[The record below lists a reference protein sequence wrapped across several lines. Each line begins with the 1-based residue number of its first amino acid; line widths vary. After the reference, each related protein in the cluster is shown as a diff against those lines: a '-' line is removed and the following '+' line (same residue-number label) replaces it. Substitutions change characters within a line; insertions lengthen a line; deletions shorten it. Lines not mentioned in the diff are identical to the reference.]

1 MTTLVS
7 IRKGHDVRY
16 FTNAD
21 GVGCAGAMA
30 YYTKGGEPPGQ
41 WAGRAAARLGLAGQV
56 DPQVLEALFMEN
68 IGPGGE
74 VLAPRHQGKGDAEEE
89 EAAVR
94 AWRKQHFCA
103 SATEIAEFR
112 AQQRAKS
119 APRAVPYFD
128 LTVSAV
134 KSVSVLHA
142 SYRVAAMQARA
153 EHRPDRAQALDAMA
167 DAIEQAMM
175 DGARDAVR
183 WLEEHAT
190 YTRTGHHS
198 ASTGEWRDGDGLA
211 SSLFLHHV
219 SRDGDPQLHV
229 HVAVWNRVQRADK
242 ADGKWRTL
250 HGRALYQNR
259 LGMAPVPDRFVE
271 ARLRDLG
278 FVMVPRPDG
287 NGCEVGGVDPKVM
300 RQFSSRGV
308 AVVGELARL
317 AAEWERIHGKPP
329 SKRTLWL
336 LHQQAGQRTRRAKAE
351 ARRTVNGQVHDAEL
365 TDAERLAEW
374 EKATT
379 AEEMQA
385 LSAVCE
391 AAEEFARER
400 ARARGAAAP
409 QPAPGGAPHAVQLPP
424 VPGRVL
430 TDEDRRRAA
439 AVAVAEAQRHHAA
452 WDLSHLRFE
461 VHRALGAGVSGQ
473 DVTDIAEL
481 VVSGRS
487 GTGVVQVGAAPDIAD
502 VTPLGMRESD
512 GVSVYRPP
520 GEAKWSTLE
529 HLDLEEHIVAV
540 AKARMPRLV
549 PEEAARRA
557 VARTDLTAE
566 QREAVVTLL
575 TTDTMTVPLNAAAGS
590 GKSHTMAVFAR
601 LWTQFTGGRVIGLTT
616 STNAAEVL
624 ANEGLAESYNI
635 AQFLGKVEGSD
646 KLRHPVRVNEG
657 DVLVLDEAT
666 QASTVDV
673 ALVQQAARHA
683 GARMHP
689 VGDTEQLGSVEAGGI
704 FSLLATD
711 LPGARLEEIRR
722 FAQPWQAEASQR
734 LRKGDIAAL
743 AAYQRRGRIRGADH
757 EAVFD
762 KAAQAYLADLLR
774 GRDVLLL
781 AGSSAEA
788 ADLSRRVQAQL
799 AQAGRVGEGVFD
811 LADGNMAGVGDL
823 VRARHNEHIDAGGRR
838 LTNRDTL
845 LVMSADQ
852 GSGHA
857 WVRRRTADPA
867 EPWSR
872 PFRIPAAYLAEHGEL
887 NYAGNV
893 HVSQGRTV
901 GPSHLVVTQTLS
913 RRSFYV
919 GMTRGR
925 EENTAW
931 VETGNTAPKGKKP
944 YEQATA
950 ESVVK
955 GIMEREAGELSATE
969 QMRAGQEWAGGTGHV
984 MHLWSTAVRES
995 LYPQIDR
1002 QVAAR
1007 LPADQ
1012 ARRYQA
1018 DHARQAFHARLRE
1031 AQLAGHDLGELI
1043 DRVTADNL
1051 DGARS
1056 VASVLHS
1063 RLEGLGLDPQHD
1075 ATWAQR
1081 TPEGAPQLAR
1091 DLAEGLDERVREL
1104 GVRQAEKPEPWLT
1117 RHLGHLETNAS
1128 PALRAEYE
1136 RRAGIAAS
1144 YREAAGIT
1152 DPDRAIA
1159 PDPHEGNPELET
1171 ARRATMTALEI
1182 RDEAQYLRGLSRAQL
1197 EAKVAEGDRI
1207 MAAAP
1212 PDVSDE
1218 LRRTGQAKADA
1229 WGQHADATV
1238 RAQDQEAAQA
1248 EQLARLME
1256 AQEATLEPQA
1266 GAYEAWSAQTAAKRE
1281 EASKARAE
1289 LARRGPADLGGG
1301 GPGGPGGPGPGGGGG
1316 GGRPRPDA
1324 PEPADEVA
1332 WWREFEA
1339 DLAKADVAI
1348 AAERQEA
1355 LDAGRPWPP
1364 PPSAE
1369 PKGAMTAEEAIAKLR
1384 ADGYLPPEAAPAA
1397 AETEVPTQVEAPAGT
1412 PNEPAPSVDTSAE
1425 AGDADEADEAWRR
1438 QTSTAQPAQAQAE
1451 AAEPDRLGQ
1460 GIPEEEWAAARDRQ
1474 EQARAARQAEAAEA
1488 ARVEAADLERFGQGI
1503 PDEQWE
1509 AARSQQ
1515 QARAQARPGPEPE
1528 AADGLDGVP
1537 DETWAQV
1544 RDRQEQARS
1553 AADQQRADAAEAA
1566 RAEAQQAD
1574 RLAANVPDEA
1584 WAAERQRQD
1593 EARERGR
1600 AERVARSES
1609 AAAEADA
1616 RAAAAAQPH
1625 ETETPEPAAAHPH
1638 ELPAART
1645 PEAGQERPAEGR
1657 NARLDQLQARAT
1669 EAAGRIEAE
1678 RAEVDAG
1685 ARDYAERQATAEA
1698 DAEPSAGG
1706 WQASVPAEEELEPG

>member
-30 YYTKGGEPPGQ
+30 YYTKGGEPRGQ

-74 VLAPRHQGKGDAEEE
+74 VLAPRHQGKGDAEAE

-94 AWRKQHFCA
+94 AWRKQHLYA

-153 EHRPDRAQALDAMA
+153 ERRPDRAQALDAMA

-317 AAEWERIHGKPP
+317 AAEWERIQGKPP

-379 AEEMQA
+379 AEMQA

-502 VTPLGMRESD
+502 VAPLGMRESD

-575 TTDTMTVPLNAAAGS
+575 TTDAMTVPLNAAAGS

-704 FSLLATD
+704 FALLATD

-823 VRARHNEHIDAGGRR
+823 VRARHNERIDAGGRR

-1007 LPADQ
+1007 LPAEQ

-1136 RRAGIAAS
+1136 RRAGIGAS

-1197 EAKVAEGDRI
+1197 EAKVADGDRI

-1238 RAQDQEAAQA
+1238 RAKDQEAAQA
-1248 EQLARLME
+1248 EQLARVME

-1324 PEPADEVA
+1324 PELADEVA

-1384 ADGYLPPEAAPAA
+1384 ADGYLPPEAAPVAG
-1397 AETEVPTQVEAPAGT
+1397 ETEVPTQVEAPAGT
-1412 PNEPAPSVDTSAE
+1412 PNEPAPSVATSAE

-1460 GIPEEEWAAARDRQ
+1460 GVPEEEWAAARDRQ

-1503 PDEQWE
+1503 PDERWE

-1515 QARAQARPGPEPE
+1515 QARAQDRPGPEPE

-1537 DETWAQV
+1537 EETWAQV
-1544 RDRQEQARS
+1544 RDRQEHARS
-1553 AADQQRADAAEAA
+1553 AADQRRADAAEAA
-1566 RAEAQQAD
+1566 RAEAHQAD

-1584 WAAERQRQD
+1584 WAAERQQQD

-1625 ETETPEPAAAHPH
+1625 ETETPEPAATHAH

-1645 PEAGQERPAEGR
+1645 PEAGQEQPAEGR

-1706 WQASVPAEEELEPG
+1706 WRASVPAEEELEPG

>member
-1 MTTLVS
+1 MTTLVT

-30 YYTKGGEPPGQ
+30 YYTKGGEPRGQ

-56 DPQVLEALFMEN
+56 DRQVLESLFMEN

-74 VLAPRHQGKGDAEEE
+74 VLAPRHQGKGDAEAE

-94 AWRKQHFCA
+94 AWRKQHLYA

-153 EHRPDRAQALDAMA
+153 ERRPDRAQALDAMA

-317 AAEWERIHGKPP
+317 AAEWERIQGKPP

-424 VPGRVL
+424 VPGRIL

-502 VTPLGMRESD
+502 VAPLGMRESD

-520 GEAKWSTLE
+520 GETKWSTLE

-540 AKARMPRLV
+540 ARARMPRLV

-575 TTDTMTVPLNAAAGS
+575 ATDTMTVPLNAAAGS

-955 GIMEREAGELSATE
+955 GIMKREAGELSATE

-1007 LPADQ
+1007 LPAGQ

-1056 VASVLHS
+1056 IASVLHS
-1063 RLEGLGLDPQHD
+1063 RLEGLALDPQHD
-1075 ATWAQR
+1075 TTWAQR

-1197 EAKVAEGDRI
+1197 EAKVADGDRI

-1229 WGQHADATV
+1229 WGQHADAIV
-1238 RAQDQEAAQA
+1238 RAKDQEAAQA

-1266 GAYEAWSAQTAAKRE
+1266 DAYEAWSAQTAAKRE

-1301 GPGGPGGPGPGGGGG
+1301 GPDGPRGPGPGGGGG
-1316 GGRPRPDA
+1316 GGRPRPDT
-1324 PEPADEVA
+1324 PELADEVA

-1348 AAERQEA
+1348 AAEQQEA
-1355 LDAGRPWPP
+1355 LDAGTPWP

-1369 PKGAMTAEEAIAKLR
+1369 PKGAITAEEAIAKLR
-1384 ADGYLPPEAAPAA
+1384 ADGYLPPEAAPVAG
-1397 AETEVPTQVEAPAGT
+1397 ETEVPTQVEAPAGT
-1412 PNEPAPSVDTSAE
+1412 PNKPAPSAGTSAE
-1425 AGDADEADEAWRR
+1425 AGDADEADEACRR

-1488 ARVEAADLERFGQGI
+1488 ARVEAADLERSGQGI
-1503 PDEQWE
+1503 PDEQRD

-1515 QARAQARPGPEPE
+1515 QARPGPEPE

-1544 RDRQEQARS
+1544 RDLQEQARS
-1553 AADQQRADAAEAA
+1553 AADQRRARAAEAA
-1566 RAEAQQAD
+1566 RAEAQAD

-1584 WAAERQRQD
+1584 WAAQRQRQD

-1609 AAAEADA
+1609 AAADADA

-1625 ETETPEPAAAHPH
+1625 ENETPEPAAAHPH
-1638 ELPAART
+1638 ELPAARA
-1645 PEAGQERPAEGR
+1645 PEAGQEQPAEGR
-1657 NARLDQLQARAT
+1657 NARLDQLQARAM

>member
-1 MTTLVS
+1 M
-7 IRKGHDVRY
+7 
-16 FTNAD
+16 
-21 GVGCAGAMA
+21 
-30 YYTKGGEPPGQ
+30 
-41 WAGRAAARLGLAGQV
+41 
-56 DPQVLEALFMEN
+56 
-68 IGPGGE
+68 
-74 VLAPRHQGKGDAEEE
+74 
-89 EAAVR
+89 
-94 AWRKQHFCA
+94 
-103 SATEIAEFR
+103 
-112 AQQRAKS
+112 
-119 APRAVPYFD
+119 
-128 LTVSAV
+128 
-134 KSVSVLHA
+134 
-142 SYRVAAMQARA
+142 
-153 EHRPDRAQALDAMA
+153 
-167 DAIEQAMM
+167 
-175 DGARDAVR
+175 
-183 WLEEHAT
+183 
-190 YTRTGHHS
+190 
-198 ASTGEWRDGDGLA
+198 
-211 SSLFLHHV
+211 
-219 SRDGDPQLHV
+219 
-229 HVAVWNRVQRADK
+229 
-242 ADGKWRTL
+242 
-250 HGRALYQNR
+250 
-259 LGMAPVPDRFVE
+259 
-271 ARLRDLG
+271 
-278 FVMVPRPDG
+278 
-287 NGCEVGGVDPKVM
+287 
-300 RQFSSRGV
+300 
-308 AVVGELARL
+308 
-317 AAEWERIHGKPP
+317 
-329 SKRTLWL
+329 
-336 LHQQAGQRTRRAKAE
+336 
-351 ARRTVNGQVHDAEL
+351 
-365 TDAERLAEW
+365 
-374 EKATT
+374 
-379 AEEMQA
+379 
-385 LSAVCE
+385 
-391 AAEEFARER
+391 
-400 ARARGAAAP
+400 
-409 QPAPGGAPHAVQLPP
+409 
-424 VPGRVL
+424 
-430 TDEDRRRAA
+430 
-439 AVAVAEAQRHHAA
+439 
-452 WDLSHLRFE
+452 
-461 VHRALGAGVSGQ
+461 
-473 DVTDIAEL
+473 TDIAEL

-1397 AETEVPTQVEAPAGT
+1397 GETEVPTQVEAPAGT
-1412 PNEPAPSVDTSAE
+1412 PNEPAPSVATSAE

-1553 AADQQRADAAEAA
+1553 AADQRRADAAEAA

-1645 PEAGQERPAEGR
+1645 PEAGQEQPAEGR